1 MSASGERI
9 DCSIV
14 IPVYY
19 NEGMLANTLERIRE
33 DVIVAHPSRRFEVV
47 FVDDGSGD
55 GSLRELLEL
64 RERHPG
70 LVTVVKL
77 SRNFGQVPAIRCGY
91 EHATGACVVA
101 MSADGQDP
109 AEIINEMLRAHFDEG
124 YEIVIAARRGRD
136 ESAYRVWTSAVFY
149 RAMQRLCFPNMPSG
163 GFDFTLM
170 GRRAL
175 RVFLEQQE
183 ARPFYQGQI
192 LWMGFRT
199 KVLEY
204 RRRERRLGQ
213 SRWTFGRKLTY
224 LIDGVVSY
232 SFFPIRLVSVMGMA
246 TALCGF
252 LYALVVLA
260 VRLVLGNPVQGWA
273 PLMIVLLVLG
283 GMQLMALGIF
293 GEYLWR
299 IFAQVQR
306 RAPFIVD
313 EVHGRRGDGNAA
325 GPTGPDQTT

>member
-1 MSASGERI
+1 MSAPAMRI

-19 NEGMLANTLERIRE
+19 NEGLLVNTLRQICER
-33 DVIVAHPSRRFEVV
+33 VIAANPNRKFEVV

-64 RERHPG
+64 REKNPG
-70 LVTVVKL
+70 LVKVVKL

-91 EHATGACVVA
+91 ENAVGACAVA

-109 AEIINEMLRAHFDEG
+109 SELINEMLRAHFEENC
-124 YEIVIAARRGRD
+124 EIVIAARQGRD
-136 ESAYRVWTSAVFY
+136 ESAYRVWTSAIFY
-149 RAMQRLCFPNMPSG
+149 RIMQKLCFPKMPAG

-175 RVFLEQQE
+175 QVFLAQRE
-183 ARPFYQGQI
+183 AQAFYQGQI
-192 LWMGFRT
+192 LWMGFKT
-199 KVLEY
+199 KLLEY
-204 RRRERRLGQ
+204 RRLERKIGQ
-213 SRWTFGRKLTY
+213 SRWTFGKKLTY

-232 SFFPIRLVSVMGMA
+232 SFFPIRLVSVLGMI
-246 TALCGF
+246 TALAGF
-252 LYALVVLA
+252 LYALVVLI
-260 VRLVLGNPVQGWA
+260 VRLTVGTPVQGWA

-283 GMQLMALGIF
+283 GLQMITLGIF

-299 IFAQVQR
+299 IFAQVQN
-306 RAPFIVD
+306 RAPYIVD
-313 EVHGRRGDGNAA
+313 QVYDRSDEA
-325 GPTGPDQTT
+325 

>member
-1 MSASGERI
+1 MNALPRI
-9 DCSIV
+9 DCSII

-19 NEGMLANTLERIRE
+19 NEGLLSATLQRIRE
-33 DVIVAHPSRRFEVV
+33 QVIVANPGRRFEVV

-64 RERHPG
+64 REKNQG
-70 LVTVVKL
+70 LVKIVKL

-91 EHATGACVVA
+91 ENAGGACAVA

-109 AEIINEMLRAHFDEG
+109 SDLINEMLKAHFDEG
-124 YEIVIAARRGRD
+124 CEVVIAARQGRD
-136 ESAYRVWTSAVFY
+136 ESAYRVWTSAIFY
-149 RAMQRLCFPNMPSG
+149 RIMQRLCFSNMPPG

-175 RVFLEQQE
+175 QVFLSQHE

-199 KVLEY
+199 KLLEY
-204 RRRERRLGQ
+204 RRLERKIGQ
-213 SRWTFGRKLTY
+213 SRWTFGKKLTY

-232 SFFPIRLVSVMGMA
+232 SFFPIRLVSVLGML
-246 TALCGF
+246 TALAGF
-252 LYALVVLA
+252 LYALVVLF
-260 VRLVLGNPVQGWA
+260 VRLVYGTMVQGWA

-283 GMQLMALGIF
+283 GVQMITMGIF

-299 IFAQVQR
+299 IFAQVQN
-306 RAPFIVD
+306 RAPYIVD
-313 EVHGRRGDGNAA
+313 QVYDRRDES
-325 GPTGPDQTT
+325 